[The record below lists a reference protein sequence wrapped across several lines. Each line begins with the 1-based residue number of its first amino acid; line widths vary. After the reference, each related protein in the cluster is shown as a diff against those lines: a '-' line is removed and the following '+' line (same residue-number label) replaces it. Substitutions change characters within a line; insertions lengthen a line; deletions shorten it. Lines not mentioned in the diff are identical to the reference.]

1 MRFLVE
7 VLGKDNVVLGSDFPF
22 DMGLGDPEDAMNRAI
37 SDGVVREKIAGN
49 TAARLLSI
57 TG

>member
-1 MRFLVE
+1 VE